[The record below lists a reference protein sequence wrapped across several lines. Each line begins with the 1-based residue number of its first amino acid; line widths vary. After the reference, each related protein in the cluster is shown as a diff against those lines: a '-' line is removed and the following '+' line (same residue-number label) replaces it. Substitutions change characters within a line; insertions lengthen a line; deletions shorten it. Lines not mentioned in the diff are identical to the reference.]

1 MTTKMNYR
9 MKQNKKSIFIIIMI
23 FVALPAFA
31 EKIVFSANKM
41 TGQAGNSN
49 TTTTLSGNS
58 YIKTSSMEIQADD
71 IELSGEDYRYIK
83 ANGNVIGKNLEANMD
98 FTCNSLEYDRT
109 TKIAELKGDV
119 KLTDNDND
127 VKADAQIIVY
137 DQDAEIAVLQV
148 KINLTQKDNV
158 CSGSYAVYYKKNQLL
173 ELSGNAQVKQNEDVF
188 RAQYI
193 TLDMDTQDITL
204 GGNVKGKVTES
215 KKETEESS
223 EELSGET
230 EESEE
235 NDDSEEAEKSSEEGA
250 AEE

>member
-1 MTTKMNYR
+1 
-9 MKQNKKSIFIIIMI
+9 MI
-23 FVALPAFA
+23 FAALPAFA

-173 ELSGNAQVKQNEDVF
+173 ELSGNAQVKQKEDVF

-215 KKETEESS
+215 KKEDKKETEESS

-235 NDDSEEAEKSSEEGA
+235 AGKSEASESSEEGPV
-250 AEE
+250 EE

>member
-23 FVALPAFA
+23 FAALPAFA

-98 FTCNSLEYDRT
+98 FTCNILEYDRT

-204 GGNVKGKVTES
+204 GGNVKGKVTET
-215 KKETEESS
+215 K
-223 EELSGET
+223 
-230 EESEE
+230 ESEE
-235 NDDSEEAEKSSEEGA
+235 KPETAGAEKEA
-250 AEE
+250 ADVQQ

>member
-1 MTTKMNYR
+1 
-9 MKQNKKSIFIIIMI
+9 MKKNKKSIFIILLI
-23 FVALPAFA
+23 FTALPVFA

-71 IELSGEDYRYIK
+71 IELSGDDYRYIK
-83 ANGNVIGKNLEANMD
+83 ATGNVNGKNLEANMD

-119 KLTDNDND
+119 KLIDNDND

-158 CSGSYAVYYKKNQLL
+158 CSGSYAVYYKKTQLL
-173 ELSGNAQVKQNEDVF
+173 ELSGNAQVKQKEDVF

-215 KKETEESS
+215 KKEEKKDSSAEESEEGEETESS
-223 EELSGET
+223 EESDET
-230 EESEE
+230 EADG
-235 NDDSEEAEKSSEEGA
+235 N

>member
-1 MTTKMNYR
+1 
-9 MKQNKKSIFIIIMI
+9 MKNNKKSIFIILLI
-23 FVALPAFA
+23 FAALPVFA

-71 IELSGEDYRYIK
+71 IELSGDDYRYIK
-83 ANGNVIGKNLEANMD
+83 ATGNVNGKNLEANMD

-119 KLTDNDND
+119 KLIDNDND

-158 CSGSYAVYYKKNQLL
+158 CSGSYAVYYKKTQLL
-173 ELSGNAQVKQNEDVF
+173 ELSGNAQVKQKEDVF

-215 KKETEESS
+215 KKEEKKDSPAEESEEGEEAESS
-223 EELSGET
+223 EESDET
-230 EESEE
+230 EA
-235 NDDSEEAEKSSEEGA
+235 DDN

>member
-23 FVALPAFA
+23 FAALPAFA

-158 CSGSYAVYYKKNQLL
+158 CSGSYAVYYKKTQLL
-173 ELSGNAQVKQNEDVF
+173 ELSGNAQVKQKEDVF

-215 KKETEESS
+215 KKEEKKDSPA
-223 EELSGET
+223 
-230 EESEE
+230 EESE
-235 NDDSEEAEKSSEEGA
+235 DGEEAES
-250 AEE
+250 AEESDETEADGNAEE

>member
-1 MTTKMNYR
+1 
-9 MKQNKKSIFIIIMI
+9 MKKNKKSIFIILLI
-23 FVALPAFA
+23 FAALPVFA

-71 IELSGEDYRYIK
+71 IELSGDDYRYIK
-83 ANGNVIGKNLEANMD
+83 ATGNVNGKNLEANMD

-119 KLTDNDND
+119 KLIDNDND

-158 CSGSYAVYYKKNQLL
+158 CSGSYAVYYKKTQLL
-173 ELSGNAQVKQNEDVF
+173 ELSGNAQVKQKEDVF

-215 KKETEESS
+215 KKEDKKDSPAEESEDGEEAESS
-223 EELSGET
+223 EESDET
-230 EESEE
+230 EADG
-235 NDDSEEAEKSSEEGA
+235 N

>member
-1 MTTKMNYR
+1 
-9 MKQNKKSIFIIIMI
+9 MKNNKKSIFIILLI
-23 FVALPAFA
+23 FAALPVFA

-71 IELSGEDYRYIK
+71 IELSGDDYRYIK
-83 ANGNVIGKNLEANMD
+83 ATGNVNGKNLEANMD

-119 KLTDNDND
+119 KLIDNDND

-158 CSGSYAVYYKKNQLL
+158 CSGSYAVYYKKTQLL
-173 ELSGNAQVKQNEDVF
+173 ELSGNAQVKQKEDVF

-215 KKETEESS
+215 KKEEKKDSPAEESEDGEEAESS
-223 EELSGET
+223 EESDET
-230 EESEE
+230 EADG
-235 NDDSEEAEKSSEEGA
+235 N